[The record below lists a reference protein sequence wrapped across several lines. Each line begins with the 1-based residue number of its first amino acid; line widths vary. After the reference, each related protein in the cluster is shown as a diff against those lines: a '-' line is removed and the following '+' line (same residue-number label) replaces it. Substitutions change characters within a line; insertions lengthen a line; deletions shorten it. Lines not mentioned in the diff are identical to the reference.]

1 MKKEF
6 IVFSFIFLFLSN
18 ILAWLVVSDLS
29 KPALLKVVFF
39 DVGQG
44 DAIFIETPKRHQILI
59 DGGPTSSILEKLS
72 KEMPFWDR
80 TIDLVILTHPERD
93 HLFGLLDVLKRYK
106 IENIL
111 WTGIIREI
119 PEYKKWKELIEKEKS
134 EIKIA
139 KAGLKI
145 FASDFLMKILYPF
158 ESLEGKKYQN
168 SNETSIVSK
177 LIFDKISFLF
187 TGDILKKQEKELI
200 DQYSDFLESNILKLA
215 HHGSKSSNS
224 EEFLR
229 EVLPEIAIIS
239 VGREN
244 KYGHPHQEVL
254 ERLEKY
260 DIKILRT
267 DRDKDIKIISNG
279 KKYEF
284 SHL

>member
-59 DGGPTSSILEKLS
+59 DGGPNSSILEKLS

>member
-29 KPALLKVVFF
+29 KPALLRVVFF

-59 DGGPTSSILEKLS
+59 DGGPNSSILEKLS

-119 PEYKKWKELIEKEKS
+119 PEYEKWKELIEKEKS

-145 FASDFLMKILYPF
+145 FASDFSMKILYPF
-158 ESLEGKKYQN
+158 ENLEGKKYQN